1 MVSLRRVLVASVG
14 LLLASPLF
22 IFALPAG
29 QDDSH
34 PPTAYDLELK
44 ACGTKADEVDY
55 EPRTDKG
62 DHPTPEPSADKA
74 LVYVLR
80 PTMMG
85 HRFQSKLAV
94 DGGWKGVNRGNNYFY
109 FALQPG
115 AHYFCS
121 STDNYSVLQLE
132 VEAGKTYYLQQ
143 HVRMGKKE
151 LNCKLT
157 ALTEEEGKAK
167 LAHAHLSVWE
177 VKN

>member
-1 MVSLRRVLVASVG
+1 MYRFEEFLVASVG

-44 ACGTKADEVDY
+44 ACGTKGRRSRLRDSYRQGRSSD
-55 EPRTDKG
+55 PRALG
-62 DHPTPEPSADKA
+62 GQA

-109 FALQPG
+109 FCASTGGALFFAPPRTIT
-115 AHYFCS
+115 AFCS
-121 STDNYSVLQLE
+121 
-132 VEAGKTYYLQQ
+132 
-143 HVRMGKKE
+143 
-151 LNCKLT
+151 
-157 ALTEEEGKAK
+157 
-167 LAHAHLSVWE
+167 
-177 VKN
+177 

>member
-1 MVSLRRVLVASVG
+1 
-14 LLLASPLF
+14 
-22 IFALPAG
+22 
-29 QDDSH
+29 
-34 PPTAYDLELK
+34 
-44 ACGTKADEVDY
+44 
-55 EPRTDKG
+55 
-62 DHPTPEPSADKA
+62 
-74 LVYVLR
+74 
-80 PTMMG
+80 
-85 HRFQSKLAV
+85 LAV

-151 LNCKLT
+151 LNSKLT